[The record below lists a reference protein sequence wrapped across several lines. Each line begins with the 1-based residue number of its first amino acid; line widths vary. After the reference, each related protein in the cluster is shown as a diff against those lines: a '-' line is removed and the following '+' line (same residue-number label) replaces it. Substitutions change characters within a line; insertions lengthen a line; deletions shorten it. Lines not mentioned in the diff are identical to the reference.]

1 MLKICWN
8 EDLFESN
15 GPISQDFLYFVL
27 HAALCMYLQYSFF
40 AIREKYNP
48 RTIFVY
54 GTEQN
59 NYIISDMSEK
69 DCMSNFLDL

>member
-1 MLKICWN
+1 MKIYLNLMGQSRKTSYILFYMLPYVGI
-8 EDLFESN
+8 
-15 GPISQDFLYFVL
+15 
-27 HAALCMYLQYSFF
+27 YSFF
-40 AIREKYNP
+40 AIGEKYNP

>member
-1 MLKICWN
+1 MKIYLNLMGQSRKTSYILFYML
-8 EDLFESN
+8 
-15 GPISQDFLYFVL
+15 PYVV
-27 HAALCMYLQYSFF
+27 CMYLQYSFF